1 MDAQWL
7 GRKNGRGFYAYS
19 DGQNVESKG
28 TPIEGV
34 AERILAMLMNEAADA
49 VFWQIASPADIDL
62 AMRKGVNYPKG
73 LLEWADEWG
82 VQEVINILESL
93 GQRYG
98 EERYRVSP
106 MLRDL
111 ARMGGKFLG

>member
-1 MDAQWL
+1 MC
-7 GRKNGRGFYAYS
+7 
-19 DGQNVESKG
+19 
-28 TPIEGV
+28 
-34 AERILAMLMNEAADA
+34 
-49 VFWQIASPADIDL
+49 
-62 AMRKGVNYPKG
+62 KGVNYPKG
-73 LLEWADEWG
+73 LLEWADNWG

-111 ARMGGKFLG
+111 ARKGGKFLD